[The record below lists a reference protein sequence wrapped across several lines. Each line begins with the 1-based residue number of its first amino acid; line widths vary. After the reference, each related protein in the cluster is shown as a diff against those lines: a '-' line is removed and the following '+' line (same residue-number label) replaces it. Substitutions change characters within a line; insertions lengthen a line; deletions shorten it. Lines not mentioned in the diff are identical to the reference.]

1 MYPCTIEDLL
11 PTMEETRQPSQCPAS
26 LFCSAGHMFIS
37 SSTLDGWHAPTAVH
51 ANYELTVIAQT
62 ERLKNESKY
71 PKLSRNGNVAAATAT
86 W

>member
-1 MYPCTIEDLL
+1 M
-11 PTMEETRQPSQCPAS
+11 QPSQCPAAS
-26 LFCSAGHMFIS
+26 LCRGSGRIFIS
-37 SSTLDGWHAPTAVH
+37 SGRLDGWHAPTAVY

-62 ERLKNESKY
+62 ERLTDESKY